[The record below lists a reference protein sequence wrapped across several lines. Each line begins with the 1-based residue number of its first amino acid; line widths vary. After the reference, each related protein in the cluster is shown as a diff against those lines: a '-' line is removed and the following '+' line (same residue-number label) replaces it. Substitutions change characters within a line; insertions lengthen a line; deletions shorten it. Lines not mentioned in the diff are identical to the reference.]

1 MAGGESL
8 TSGNHSSINGWLSI
22 AMFDSQKVSS
32 HQEECSVINRF
43 WLQVVD
49 RTMQQTNPCSEG
61 ERKRHRD
68 WETVSF
74 NITCITSK
82 CNPYSI
88 LNRFDFPLPVV
99 SWLTPRPMQNIARTT
114 VPMYQLLGIHMSEW
128 KSSKTIWIIW
138 IIWNPKTWK
147 NLECL
152 MVQSHFLVELR
163 KLLAG

>member
-1 MAGGESL
+1 
-8 TSGNHSSINGWLSI
+8 
-22 AMFDSQKVSS
+22 MFDSQKVSIVIIIVWSTCCQS

-61 ERKRHRD
+61 ESKRHRD

-88 LNRFDFPLPVV
+88 LNRFDLPLPVV

-138 IIWNPKTWK
+138 NPKTWK
-147 NLECL
+147 NLECTCPKPF
-152 MVQSHFLVELR
+152 SCG
-163 KLLAG
+163 AA